1 MMNIYKYM
9 ACAALVAIAIS
20 SCDESTV
27 TLGSS
32 LTDENDHLSIV
43 DSAFHATSRTY
54 IADSVLSLSNSFYLG
69 KVKDPE
75 TGAEVKSEFTTQFHL
90 LEHTY
95 ISPEAKIV
103 GRDNGRAAADSCE
116 LLIYIES
123 AYNENDSL
131 TALKMRVRELA
142 KPMEEGVKYYS
153 NYDPVSHG
161 QILANG
167 LNKSKVFTYKNLM
180 EEDSVRDASTYLN
193 HIRITL
199 NEPYTKNG
207 VTYNNYGTY
216 LMRNY
221 YDHPEYFKNSYT
233 FIHNLCPGFFFEMTD
248 GVGFHSQISNIGLRI
263 HYRID
268 ADTAVTNG
276 ILTLA
281 GTKEVLQTSHIT
293 NNKTVIKKLA
303 EEDTHTYLK
312 SPAGLFTEVELPV
325 SEIKKDHQNDS
336 LLAAKIVFQRLNN
349 LSSDSRQLGIPQTII
364 MIQKDSLISYFENN
378 NVPDGKTS
386 YYTTFASTT
395 NTYTFTNISNLITY
409 LWQVRTDGVAKD
421 AAWEIKHP
429 NWNKVLLIPVK
440 VKSSNSSSTLT
451 RVEHDMSLSSIRLVG
466 GENNPNDP
474 ITINVVYGKF
484 K

>member
-1 MMNIYKYM
+1 MNILKYM
-9 ACAALVAIAIS
+9 AGAAFVAIAIS
-20 SCDESTV
+20 SCDESTME
-27 TLGSS
+27 LGGS
-32 LTDENDHLSIV
+32 LTDVNDNLSIK
-43 DSAFHATSRTY
+43 DTFFHAKSCTY
-54 IADSVLSLSNSFYLG
+54 VADSVLSLSNSFYFG

-95 ISPEAKIV
+95 ISPESKII
-103 GRDNGRAAADSCE
+103 GRYDGRASADSCE

-131 TALKMRVRELA
+131 TAVKMRIRELA

-153 NYDPVSHG
+153 NFDPVSRG
-161 QILANG
+161 YILTNG
-167 LNKSKVFTYKNLM
+167 LSKNKMFTYKDLM
-180 EEDSVRDASTYLN
+180 ENDSVRDASDYQN

-199 NEPYTKNG
+199 NQPYTKDG

-221 YDHPEYFKNSYT
+221 YDHPEYFKNSYS

-248 GVGFHSQISNIGLRI
+248 GVGFHSQISNIGLRV

-268 ADTAVTNG
+268 ADTAVTNAL
-276 ILTLA
+276 LTLA

-293 NNKTVIKKLA
+293 NDMDVIKKLA
-303 EEDTHTYLK
+303 KEDTHTYLK
-312 SPAGLFTEVELPV
+312 SPAGLFTEVSLPV
-325 SEIKKDHQNDS
+325 TDIMEDHQNDS
-336 LLAAKIVFQRLNN
+336 LLAAKIIFQRLNN
-349 LSSDSRQLGIPQTII
+349 QSTDSRQLGIPQTIV

-386 YYTTFASTT
+386 YYTTFASST

-409 LWQVRTDGVAKD
+409 LWQVRADGVAKD
-421 AAWEIKHP
+421 ATWEAKHP

-440 VKSSNSSSTLT
+440 VKTSSSTSTLT

-466 GENNPNDP
+466 GDKNPNDP